1 MKLKSKLLAA
11 LLGTTLIPVLI
22 VAAVTVRNAIQ
33 QAQQDFVD
41 TSTTNISIVDESFHN
56 FLNVMS
62 YQVSSMADAAAVKDA
77 RSGPIS
83 TYFGDARKPSQV
95 AREQGGRE
103 EAVFDLFS
111 SIGDNNPM
119 LGYVY
124 MGDKDG
130 GYAEWPGTGDY
141 GDWDPRTRPW
151 FDMAKEGNY
160 GVVRRDGYYWEPDDA
175 VYVSLLK
182 AFRNNAG
189 DFEGVVALDVSL
201 KALTDMVKKVRFGE
215 TGYLMI
221 IQGDGNILVDGGN
234 SENNFKPLADMDDA
248 YFASIGNTDSGVID
262 VTIGGVDYMANIYE
276 SSDLG
281 WKFVGFK
288 QSGEIFASARNV
300 GVNTAIISLVLV
312 LIFGAIGLYIANRIV
327 TPINLVKDSLKTIAE
342 GEGDLTT
349 RIEVSSRDEVGE
361 LAKWFN
367 QFIESTRHMI
377 QDIKETAL
385 KMEGVSTETNS
396 RSVEL
401 SESSTRQLSS
411 IEQIVTA
418 VTEMA
423 AAANEVATNCV
434 DTASMSEKGLEAT
447 LSGRD
452 VINRSAA
459 SVKELGE
466 RISSSTDMI
475 RELEKETSNI
485 NSILTSIQDIAE
497 QTNLLA
503 LNAAIEAARA
513 GDQGRG
519 FAVVA
524 DEVRS
529 LAKRTQASTE
539 EISGILGNLVGR
551 TQDVSS
557 AMTLSAEESA
567 SAVAASGEAIEA
579 FDNIEEAVERIRDV
593 STQTASAAEEQH
605 SVTEEINR
613 NIVTINDSANDVTEV
628 STKVDQLCSDQAD
641 LNLRL
646 TKLVSRF
653 KT

>member
-22 VAAVTVRNAIQ
+22 VSTVTVRNAIQ
-33 QAQQDFVD
+33 QAQQDFVE
-41 TSTTNISIVDESFHN
+41 TSTTNISIVDDSFSN
-56 FLNVMS
+56 FLNVMG
-62 YQVSSMADAAAVKDA
+62 YQVSFMADAAAVKDA
-77 RSGPIS
+77 QAGKLS
-83 TYFGDARKPSQV
+83 TYFGEARKPSQV

-103 EAVFDLFS
+103 EAIFDLFS

-124 MGDKDG
+124 MGDKHG
-130 GYAEWPGTGDY
+130 GYAEWPGTAGY
-141 GDWDPRTRPW
+141 GDWDPRAKPW
-151 FDMAKEGNY
+151 FDMAKDGNY
-160 GVVRRDGYYWEPDDA
+160 DVVRRDGYYWEPDDA
-175 VYVSLLK
+175 FYVSILK

-201 KALTDMVKKVRFGE
+201 KSLTEMVKKVRFGD

-221 IQGDGNILVDGGN
+221 IQGDGNILVDGGHP
-234 SENNFKPLADMDDA
+234 ENNFKPLDGMEAGYFSQIAD
-248 YFASIGNTDSGVID
+248 TDNGVID
-262 VTIGGVDYMANIYE
+262 VTVDGVDYMANVYE
-276 SSDLG
+276 SPDLG

-288 QSGEIFASARNV
+288 QSSEIFASAREV
-300 GVNTAIISLVLV
+300 GVNTAIISAVLV
-312 LIFGAIGLYIANRIV
+312 ILFGAIGLYIANRIV
-327 TPINLVKDSLKTIAE
+327 TPINQVKDSLKTIAE

-349 RIEVSSRDEVGE
+349 RIEVSSKDEVGE
-361 LAKWFN
+361 LATWFN
-367 QFIESTRHMI
+367 QFIESTREMI
-377 QDIKETAL
+377 DAIKETSR

-401 SESSTRQLSS
+401 ADSSTRQLSS

-447 LSGRD
+447 LAGKD

-466 RISSSTDMI
+466 RIGSSTDMI

-485 NSILTSIQDIAE
+485 NSILTAIRDIAE

-513 GDQGRG
+513 GEQGRG

-539 EISGILGNLVGR
+539 EINEILGNLVNR
-551 TQDVSS
+551 TRDVSS
-557 AMTLSAEESA
+557 AMTQSAEESTA
-567 SAVAASGEAIEA
+567 AVTASGEALEA
-579 FDNIEEAVERIRDV
+579 FDNIENAVERIRDV

-646 TKLVSRF
+646 TQLVSRF